1 VACESAGER
10 VDEDERRR
18 RADEV
23 GDVSDILLLA
33 REGVGREMV
42 KECEGVVVS
51 GGEEGA
57 WSLWRTTERRGKVEG
72 LRERVGGGEEAETVA
87 EEFEEGPVSE
97 SASSDRRLSVVSE
110 WTSRWLDVFLRLSCL
125 SFSSP
130 SSSSSSSSPS
140 TCVVPPLSSSS
151 LLPVRSITTMSL
163 FFLPPSDESREMG
176 ELPLFSGVS
185 TLRQVPEISVEGLHE
200 PSPMN
205 SMIVS
210 EDGLF

>member
-1 VACESAGER
+1 MACESAGER

-97 SASSDRRLSVVSE
+97 SASSDRRLLQQGQRHTE
-110 WTSRWLDVFLRLSCL
+110 RPLIC
-125 SFSSP
+125 
-130 SSSSSSSSPS
+130 
-140 TCVVPPLSSSS
+140 PPLQVVTPMKDLWYRIS
-151 LLPVRSITTMSL
+151 LASNIAVLTNQIT
-163 FFLPPSDESREMG
+163 
-176 ELPLFSGVS
+176 
-185 TLRQVPEISVEGLHE
+185 
-200 PSPMN
+200 
-205 SMIVS
+205 
-210 EDGLF
+210 